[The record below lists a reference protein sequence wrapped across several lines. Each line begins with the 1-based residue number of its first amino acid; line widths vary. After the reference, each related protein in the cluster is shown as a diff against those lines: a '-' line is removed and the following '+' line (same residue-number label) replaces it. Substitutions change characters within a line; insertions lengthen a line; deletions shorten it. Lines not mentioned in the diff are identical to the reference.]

1 MKRTWIL
8 LLVAMTVMTATVL
21 FSQEAYLELVRSDLK
36 TQHVALVTANMKL
49 TDAQSQTFWPIYRK
63 YEAELTAINDQ
74 VIVLIK
80 DYAANF
86 DKMTDAKAAE
96 LMKGTF
102 GLMDKRLKLLNKTCD
117 EIGKAKEL
125 GPVLGARF
133 MQIER
138 QITAAVD
145 LQVASQIPLIKK

>member
-1 MKRTWIL
+1 MKKTWIL
-8 LLVAMTVMTATVL
+8 LFVALMVAGTLYA
-21 FSQEAYLELVRSDLK
+21 QESYLELVRADLK
-36 TQHVALVTANMKL
+36 TQHVALVTENMKL

-63 YEAELTAINDQ
+63 YDAEMTTINDG
-74 VIVLIK
+74 VIAMIK

-96 LMKGTF
+96 LLKGT
-102 GLMDKRLKLLNKTCD
+102 LSIMDKRLKLLTKTCD
-117 EIGKAKEL
+117 ELSKAL
-125 GPVLGARF
+125 GPVVAARF

-145 LQVASQIPLIKK
+145 LQISSQIPLIKK